1 MILPYRGMQTAVA
14 CPKCRYV
21 RRPADTAPAW
31 QCPSCGIAY
40 AKFQAKGLVVP
51 PKADE
56 AAPPIA
62 FDGSIWLLLLVNCV
76 ALGISH
82 WQKWP
87 LLQLMLLYWAQSL
100 AIGLSYM
107 LRILS
112 LDKYTTEGMKVLGQP
127 VMPTT
132 TATELENA
140 GAREAA
146 RPEATS
152 LRSCNE
158 VSGYAI
164 DASDGG
170 IGHVDDFVFEDDSWA
185 IRYLVVDTGS
195 WWSGRRV
202 LIGVDWIHRV
212 SWPERWVAVQLTRE
226 RVKSSPEYPQALSR
240 EYETVLHRHYGRQ
253 GYWPP

>member
-1 MILPYRGMQTAVA
+1 
-14 CPKCRYV
+14 
-21 RRPADTAPAW
+21 
-31 QCPSCGIAY
+31 
-40 AKFQAKGLVVP
+40 
-51 PKADE
+51 
-56 AAPPIA
+56 
-62 FDGSIWLLLLVNCV
+62 
-76 ALGISH
+76 
-82 WQKWP
+82 
-87 LLQLMLLYWAQSL
+87 
-100 AIGLSYM
+100 
-107 LRILS
+107 
-112 LDKYTTEGMKVLGQP
+112 
-127 VMPTT
+127 MPTT

-146 RPEATS
+146 RPEAAS

-212 SWPERWVAVQLTRE
+212 SWPERSVAVQLTRE